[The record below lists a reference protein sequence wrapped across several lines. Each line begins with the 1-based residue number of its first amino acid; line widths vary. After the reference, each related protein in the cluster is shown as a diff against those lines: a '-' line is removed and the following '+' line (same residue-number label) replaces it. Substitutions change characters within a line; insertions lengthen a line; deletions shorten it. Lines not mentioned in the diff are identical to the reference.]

1 MSANQNI
8 VNVVFRNHVIPN
20 EQASRSAGRP
30 IFTDM
35 EVCDLSFPAN
45 RQTKATY
52 PAHDAEPNATRES
65 IAAGGGLVTYAQLY
79 NKQYLAF
86 KDGTSQPLSGTPLS
100 EAPFLKEGKRRELK
114 ALGVHTVEQLA
125 SLDGTPL
132 KQLGMGG
139 RELKNQ
145 AQAYLDN
152 APGSADIV
160 NLAAQVA
167 ALTQQLADERRLREE
182 FMQAGVTNA
191 KGDDT
196 ATAVAAE
203 PDEEDDDQTA
213 DDDEVDEENE
223 DEPTKPPTAAEIEAM
238 DDEAL
243 KVYIAKETGS
253 RPRGNP
259 NHDTLVAA
267 AKELAMVD

>member
-1 MSANQNI
+1 MSANQNT
-8 VNVVFRNHVIPN
+8 VNITFRNHVIPDEN
-20 EQASRSAGRP
+20 ASRKAGRP
-30 IFTDM
+30 IFHDM

-65 IAAGGGLVTYAQLY
+65 IAAGGSVVTYAQLY

-86 KDGTSQPLSGTPLS
+86 KDGNAQPLSGTPLS

-152 APGSADIV
+152 AAGSADIT
-160 NLAAQVA
+160 NLAAEVVA
-167 ALTQQLADERRLREE
+167 LRQQLAEERRLREE
-182 FMQAGVTNA
+182 FMENGKPV
-191 KGDDT
+191 KG
-196 ATAVAAE
+196 AVAPADE
-203 PDEEDDDQTA
+203 PEQKDDEQPSQDEE
-213 DDDEVDEENE
+213 EEQ
-223 DEPTKPPTAAEIEAM
+223 DHGIPPTVEEIEAM

>member
-152 APGSADIV
+152 AAGSADIV

-182 FMQAGVTNA
+182 FMQAGKPLEGA
-191 KGDDT
+191 T
-196 ATAVAAE
+196 ATAKDTAADDE
-203 PDEEDDDQTA
+203 PGDEDEETSEEQDG
-213 DDDEVDEENE
+213 DEE
-223 DEPTKPPTAAEIEAM
+223 TKQTTPPSAAEIEAM

>member
-1 MSANQNI
+1 MSANSNT
-8 VNVVFRNHVIPN
+8 VNVTFRNHVMPD
-20 EQASRSAGRP
+20 EQASRTAGRP
-30 IFTDM
+30 IFTEM

-65 IAAGGGLVTYAQLY
+65 FANGGGVVTYAQLY

-86 KDGTSQPLSGTPLS
+86 KDGAAQPLSGTPLA
-100 EAPFLKEGKRRELK
+100 EAPFLKESKRRELK
-114 ALGVHTVEQLA
+114 ALGIHTVEQLA

-145 AQAYLDN
+145 AQGYLD
-152 APGSADIV
+152 AAAGSADV
-160 NLAAQVA
+160 TNLAAQVA
-167 ALTQQLADERRLREE
+167 ALTAQLAEERRLREE
-182 FMQAGVTNA
+182 LVQSGTITRNVP
-191 KGDDT
+191 
-196 ATAVAAE
+196 AAE
-203 PDEEDDDQTA
+203 QEANQQKDQI
-213 DDDEVDEENE
+213 DEVDEEE
-223 DEPTKPPTAAEIEAM
+223 QPDEPPTAEEIEAM
-238 DDEAL
+238 DDEEL

-267 AKELAMVD
+267 AKELANLA

>member
-1 MSANQNI
+1 M
-8 VNVVFRNHVIPN
+8 
-20 EQASRSAGRP
+20 
-30 IFTDM
+30 
-35 EVCDLSFPAN
+35 
-45 RQTKATY
+45 
-52 PAHDAEPNATRES
+52 
-65 IAAGGGLVTYAQLY
+65 
-79 NKQYLAF
+79 
-86 KDGTSQPLSGTPLS
+86 
-100 EAPFLKEGKRRELK
+100 K

-152 APGSADIV
+152 AAGSADIV

-182 FMQAGVTNA
+182 FMQAGV

-203 PDEEDDDQTA
+203 PDEKDDDQTA

-223 DEPTKPPTAAEIEAM
+223 DEPTLRPAA
-238 DDEAL
+238 
-243 KVYIAKETGS
+243 VSS
-253 RPRGNP
+253 RARRERRRPDRRR
-259 NHDTLVAA
+259 
-267 AKELAMVD
+267 